1 MELKGIYPALLTPMD
16 ENERVN
22 EQVLKQLT
30 NHLID
35 SGVHGLFAL
44 GTNGEFHALTTEEK
58 VRVAHILVTESAGRV
73 PVMVGTGGNNT
84 AEAILLSQKMEQ
96 IGADVLSV
104 ITPFFIP
111 PTQDEL
117 YHYFKEIADSVS
129 IPVLL
134 YNIPSKTGVNLEADT
149 VKRLASHPQIIG
161 VKDSSGKFDT
171 ILSYIEAAQGEDFS
185 VFAGTDSLILKTL
198 KAGGQGAVAATANAL
213 PKVVVSIY
221 DYFKNDE
228 LDKAEEAQQALQ
240 PLRDTFAL
248 GSIPAPLK
256 KATELFGIPVGP
268 PRSPI
273 KPVNEEAMTKIK
285 KMVQS
290 YESTN

>member
-16 ENERVN
+16 EKENINEA
-22 EQVLKQLT
+22 VLKQLT
-30 NHLID
+30 NHLIK

-58 VRVAHILVTESAGRV
+58 VRVAEILVKEAAGRV

-104 ITPFFIP
+104 ITPYFIP

-117 YHYFKEIADSVS
+117 YYYFKEIADSVS

-134 YNIPSKTGVNLEADT
+134 YNIPSKTGVNLEAST
-149 VKRLASHPQIIG
+149 VKRLASHPKIIG
-161 VKDSSGKFDT
+161 VKDSSGNFDT
-171 ILSYIEAAQGEDFS
+171 ILSYIEVAKGEDFS

-221 DYFKNDE
+221 DSWKNGE
-228 LDKAEEAQQALQ
+228 LDKAEEAQQTLQ

-273 KPVNEEAMTKIK
+273 KPVNEEAVTNIK

-290 YESTN
+290 YESIN

>member
-1 MELKGIYPALLTPMD
+1 MELKGIYPALLTPIHTD
-16 ENERVN
+16 GSINE
-22 EQVLKQLT
+22 EVLKQLT

-44 GTNGEFHALTTEEK
+44 GTNGEFHALTTDEK
-58 VRVAHILVTESAGRV
+58 IQIAKILVNESAGRV

-84 AEAILLSQKMEQ
+84 AEAIKLSKEMEK

-104 ITPFFIP
+104 ITPYFIP

-134 YNIPSKTGVNLEADT
+134 YNIPSKTGVNLEAET
-149 VKRLASHPQIIG
+149 VKRLAGHPQIAG
-161 VKDSSGKFDT
+161 VKDSSGNFDT
-171 ILSYIEAAQGEDFS
+171 ILSYIEASKGEEFS

-198 KAGGQGAVAATANAL
+198 QAGGQGAVAATANAL

-221 DYFKNDE
+221 NEWKKGNRE
-228 LDKAEEAQQALQ
+228 QAEDAQNALQ

-273 KPVNEEAMTKIK
+273 KPVSKESEEKIK
-285 KMVQS
+285 QMVQS
-290 YESTN
+290 YTN